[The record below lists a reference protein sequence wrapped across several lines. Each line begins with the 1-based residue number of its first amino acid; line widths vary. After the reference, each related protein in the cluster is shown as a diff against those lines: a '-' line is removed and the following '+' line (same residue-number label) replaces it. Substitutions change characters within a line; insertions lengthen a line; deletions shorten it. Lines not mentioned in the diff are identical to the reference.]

1 MIKRPRMDGVL
12 RNCIRAARGEITPEL
27 VLNGGRVI
35 NVFTHEAIYDG
46 VVLGTGSYGGGR
58 FLDARGHYICPGFI
72 DGHFHIE
79 STVLGTPELPGW
91 STYL

>member
-12 RNCIRAARGEITPEL
+12 RNCIRAARREITPEL

-46 VVLGTGSYGGGR
+46 VVLGTGSYEG
-58 FLDARGHYICPGFI
+58 
-72 DGHFHIE
+72 
-79 STVLGTPELPGW
+79 
-91 STYL
+91 